1 MEEKQNKRIRKR
13 SEKEKT
19 AELPSSGDLFDRMP
33 PSSLEAEKNV
43 VGAILLDPLICDEIA
58 LLLRP
63 SDFYSDALRR
73 IYTQLLHLHNSGSGI
88 DLVLLKERLQ
98 ETGELEEVG
107 GIVFLAELMNSV
119 QTVAHAV
126 HYAGIV
132 RDQAVRRDLI
142 HASTINLQEA
152 FLPQTPVRELV
163 SQAEERIFAIGD
175 SRSSN
180 QVVSIEKVMQDSV
193 SMIQRRSEGASDG
206 VPTGFID
213 LDDLLGGLHPSE
225 LVILAA
231 RPSMGKTAFAANIAA
246 NVALQQKQPV
256 LFFSLEMSKI
266 ELGIRFLCAHG
277 KIKGSKLKGGTLS
290 VEDNK
295 KVVKA
300 ASALS
305 ESTLF
310 FDDSPSRTVTEI
322 GAMCRRI
329 KRQSGSLA
337 LVVIDY
343 LGLIE
348 PDNAQDPR
356 QEQVAKIARRLKGLA
371 REMEVP
377 ILCLS
382 QLNRMAE
389 VTKDNRPRLSHLR
402 ESGAIEQDADVVMF
416 VHREE
421 YYHSREEAEDKK
433 LIGKAEIIVAKQR
446 NGPIGTVDL
455 AWLGEYTV
463 FTNMK
468 KDADPGEYQEFN
480 DYDDDFSGQSGF

>member
-1 MEEKQNKRIRKR
+1 MRKR
-13 SEKEKT
+13 REKGKPVD
-19 AELPSSGDLFDRMP
+19 LPSSGDLFDRMP
-33 PSSLEAEKNV
+33 PSSQEAEKNV

-63 SDFYSDALRR
+63 EDFYSDALRR
-73 IYTQLLHLHNSGSGI
+73 IYTQLLYLHNSGSGI
-88 DLVLLKERLQ
+88 DIVLLKERLQ
-98 ETGELEEVG
+98 EAGELEEVG
-107 GIVFLAELMNSV
+107 GLPFLGELMSSV
-119 QTVAHAV
+119 QTVAHAA

-142 HASTINLQEA
+142 HASTLNLQEA
-152 FLPQTPVRELV
+152 FMPQYQVRELV

-175 SRSSN
+175 SRSGN
-180 QVVSIEKVMQDSV
+180 QVIPISKVMEESV
-193 SMIQRRSEGASDG
+193 KMIQMRSTGTSDG

-231 RPSMGKTAFAANIAA
+231 RPSMGKTAFAANIAS
-246 NVALQQKQPV
+246 NVALHQKQPV

-266 ELGIRFLCAHG
+266 ELGIRFLCAYG

-295 KVVKA
+295 KVVQA
-300 ASALS
+300 ASTLS
-305 ESTLF
+305 GSPLY

-329 KRQSGSLA
+329 KRQNGTLG

-348 PDNAQDPR
+348 PDNSMDPR

-371 REMEVP
+371 RELEVP
-377 ILCLS
+377 VLCLA

-389 VTKDNRPRLSHLR
+389 ATKDNRPRLSHLR

-433 LIGKAEIIVAKQR
+433 LIGKAEIIIAKQR

-463 FTNMK
+463 FTNLK
-468 KDADPGEYQEFN
+468 KDADPGEYQEFS
-480 DYDDDFSGQSGF
+480 DYDDDVFISPSGF